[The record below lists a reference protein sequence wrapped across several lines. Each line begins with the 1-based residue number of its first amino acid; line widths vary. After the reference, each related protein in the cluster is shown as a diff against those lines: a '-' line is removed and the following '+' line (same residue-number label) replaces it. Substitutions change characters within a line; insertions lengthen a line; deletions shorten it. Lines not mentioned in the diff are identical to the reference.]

1 MIALRR
7 ILVAVDFTDH
17 SRQAMAHAA
26 GLAEVFGSEVILC
39 HVVES
44 PSLLE
49 KLPPMGEEY
58 FPPNLGT
65 LHEEQARKQ
74 CEALAKEFGLN
85 SARIEIPMGRPF
97 VKLVQLARE
106 EDVDLIVLGT
116 HGHGSLG
123 PARVCSSV
131 SRRGRREA
139 VVAEFLDLRMDFSV
153 AVWKPR
159 VTSTAC
165 VRPEIR
171 AQAAVRDQDFR
182 TGTQTETAGH
192 DRDRS

>member
-116 HGHGSLG
+116 HGHGAVAHMLLG
-123 PARVCSSV
+123 S
-131 SRRGRREA
+131 
-139 VVAEFLDLRMDFSV
+139 VAE
-153 AVWKPR
+153 R
-159 VTSTAC
+159 VVQKAPCPVLT
-165 VRPEIR
+165 VRSGQHEFVHP
-171 AQAAVRDQDFR
+171 
-182 TGTQTETAGH
+182 
-192 DRDRS
+192 